1 MPLPAHISHSPSS
14 FLSGQCRCPLISPNL
29 LLLPFQGNA
38 ITRSFLPISCFF
50 PSRAM
55 LLPAH
60 FSQSPASSLPGQCHC
75 PLISSNLLLLPFQG
89 YAIARSFLPFS
100 FFPSRAMLLPAHF
113 SHSPASFLPR
123 QCHYP
128 LISPILLLLSFQG
141 YAIARSFLPFSFFFP
156 SRAMPCPLI
165 SPNLLL
171 LPFLGNAV
179 ARSFLPISCFFPS
192 RAMPLPAHFSQS
204 PASSVPG
211 QCHCPLISP
220 NLLLLPFQGNAIARS
235 YLPFSFFFP
244 FRAMP
249 LPAHFS
255 QSPSSFLPGQCHCP
269 LISSNLLLLPF
280 QGNAIARS
288 PFHSLSSL
296 PDASDA
302 SLHKYPQR
310 PEIYHL
316 KSNFFHFFAKIMR
329 TG

>member
-1 MPLPAHISHSPSS
+1 MPAHISQSPASS
-14 FLSGQCRCPLISPNL
+14 VPGLCRCPLISPNL

-38 ITRSFLPISCFF
+38 IARSYLPISCFF

-55 LLPAH
+55 PLPAH
-60 FSQSPASSLPGQCHC
+60 FSQSPASSVPGLCH
-75 PLISSNLLLLPFQG
+75 
-89 YAIARSFLPFS
+89 
-100 FFPSRAMLLPAHF
+100 
-113 SHSPASFLPR
+113 
-123 QCHYP
+123 
-128 LISPILLLLSFQG
+128 
-141 YAIARSFLPFSFFFP
+141 
-156 SRAMPCPLI
+156 CPLI

-171 LPFLGNAV
+171 LPFQGNAI
-179 ARSFLPISCFFPS
+179 ARSFLPISSFFPS

-235 YLPFSFFFP
+235 FLPIFFFP
-244 FRAMP
+244 SRAMP
-249 LPAHFS
+249 LPAHIS
-255 QSPSSFLPGQCHCP
+255 HSPSSSLPGQCRCP
-269 LISSNLLLLPF
+269 LISPNLLLLSFQGNAVARSFLPISFFFPSRAMPCPLISPYLLLLSF

-302 SLHKYPQR
+302 PLHKYPQR
-310 PEIYHL
+310 PKIYHL
-316 KSNFFHFFAKIMR
+316 KSNFFHFFAKITR